1 MRIVK
6 RVGTDLEYA
15 AAQEFGATIMP
26 KRAKVLHFF
35 AADGTEVFTKGPVK
49 IPAHPYLRPAF
60 DNNRH
65 AAVAEVGR
73 VLGQALR
80 RSR

>member
-1 MRIVK
+1 MRVVV

-49 IPAHPYLRPAF
+49 IPAQPYLRPAF
-60 DNNRH
+60 DTRSD
-65 AAVAEVGR
+65 AAAAEVGR
-73 VLGQALR
+73 VLGQVA
-80 RSR
+80 RST